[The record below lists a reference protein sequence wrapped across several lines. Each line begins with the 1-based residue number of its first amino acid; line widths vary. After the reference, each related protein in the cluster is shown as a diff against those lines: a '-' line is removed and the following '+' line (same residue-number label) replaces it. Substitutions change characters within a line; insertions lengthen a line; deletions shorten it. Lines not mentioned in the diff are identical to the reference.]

1 MYCYISKGYL
11 DFVVFLCKL
20 KLMRISWFSI
30 LIYFLFIL
38 PSLAFTQNTFEERL
52 SFIQETLEKKALE
65 EIPGLS
71 EKTEFSLVDA
81 TIHDLLRGL
90 AENHQLNISV
100 SPAIQVNVTNNFTNV
115 AVKDLILF
123 LCRKYHLNVEF
134 VNNIMS
140 FTTFEDP
147 PIEMKSSNS
156 RVPEVKYNFEDSTLS
171 VDLKNDSLS
180 VVVREISRQSRRNV
194 IVGHGVEERLMNVY
208 ASNAPFGD
216 GIELIAFSN
225 GLTVEAD
232 TIRQVYKLLDQEQEE
247 ESKSQSIKQQN
258 SRSSGLR
265 SSARTDENLLI
276 SRIGSRRLSV
286 EANNVPIID
295 IIKEAAAA
303 SLNNYVL
310 FSQPQGSTY
319 IKVNNI
325 SFTDLLDV
333 LLRGTDHTYDKEEE
347 IFVIGNR
354 IEEGFRRTKVVKFQY
369 RTAFEIENSIP
380 ETLKKD
386 VQILPFKE
394 LNALILSGGESQ
406 LKEIETFLKQID
418 QPVPNITIEVV
429 VIDVRK
435 SSSIE
440 TGISAFLSDS
450 TVKSGGQV
458 ASGLDFVLGSDAV
471 NSVLDKFETVSS
483 INLGRVNSKFYVKL
497 KALEQNGNIK
507 IRSTPKL
514 STLNGHEAVLTIG
527 ESMYYE
533 EKTQNVTGGV
543 NPIITQTPRYSK
555 VDANMTITI
564 KPMVSGDE
572 NITLNIEAEFSNFVE
587 PKVPNAPPGNATR
600 KFLSQIRVLNQEMV
614 LLGGLDEVSKE
625 ESGSGFPVLSKVPI
639 LKWIFSSRNKSS
651 SDNELIVLIKPQ
663 IVY

>member
-1 MYCYISKGYL
+1 
-11 DFVVFLCKL
+11 
-20 KLMRISWFSI
+20 MRINWFSI
-30 LIYFLFIL
+30 FICLLFIV
-38 PSLAFTQNTFEERL
+38 PSLAFAQNTFEERL
-52 SFIQETLEKKALE
+52 NFIQEILEKKAQE
-65 EIPGLS
+65 EIPGLL

-90 AENHQLNISV
+90 AETHQLNISV

-115 AVKDLILF
+115 TVKDLILF
-123 LCRKYHLNVEF
+123 LCREYHLNVEF

-140 FTTFEDP
+140 FTNFEDP
-147 PIEMKSSNS
+147 PIEKKPSLN
-156 RVPEVKYNFEDSTLS
+156 RVPEIKYNFEDSTLS

-194 IVGHGVEERLMNVY
+194 IVAHGVEDRLMKVY
-208 ASNAPFGD
+208 ASEAPFTD

-225 GLTVEAD
+225 GLRVEVD
-232 TIRQVYKLLDQEQEE
+232 TIRQVYKLLNKEE
-247 ESKSQSIKQQN
+247 DKAQQSVTQQT
-258 SRSSGLR
+258 SRSSGSP
-265 SSARTDENLLI
+265 SSVSANENLSV

-295 IIKEAAAA
+295 VIKEAAVT

-310 FSQPQGSTY
+310 FSQPQGNSY

-325 SFTDLLDV
+325 SFDDLLDV

-347 IFVIGNR
+347 IFIIGNR
-354 IEEGFRRTKVVKFQY
+354 IEEGFRRTKLVKFQY

-394 LNALILSGGESQ
+394 LNALILSGGESH

-418 QPVPNITIEVV
+418 QPVPNIMIEVV

-440 TGISAFLSDS
+440 TGISAFLTDS
-450 TVKSGGQV
+450 TVKSGGKV
-458 ASGLDFVLGSDAV
+458 APGLDFVLGSDAV
-471 NSVLDKFETVSS
+471 NNVLDKFETVSS
-483 INLGRVNSKFYVKL
+483 INLGRVNSKFYMKL
-497 KALEQNGNIK
+497 KALEQSGNIK

-587 PKVPNAPPGNATR
+587 PRVPNAPPGNATR

-625 ESGSGFPVLSKVPI
+625 ESGSGFPVLSKIPI